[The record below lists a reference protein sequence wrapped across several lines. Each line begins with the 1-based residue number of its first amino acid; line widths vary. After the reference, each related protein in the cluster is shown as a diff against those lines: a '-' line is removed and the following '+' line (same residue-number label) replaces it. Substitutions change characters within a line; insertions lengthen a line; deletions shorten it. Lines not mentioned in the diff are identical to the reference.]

1 MPAKIAV
8 PPIALDEEGIPSP
21 RALLTTPLF
30 SVRSRRLSEAE
41 RSPKGRRPSVSVSVR
56 RGPKTH
62 AFPPASPAATAE
74 GGFFAALASP
84 PSSPRITIV
93 VQRAHHA
100 THIDIDVFLWLKLVL
115 VASLLVSA
123 SGLVPAR
130 ARGSGAAPRRTVA
143 TTTTTTSS
151 YQEAATLRDFDEPPV
166 RAEPPVPIRE
176 AKRAYADPA
185 KFAAPSA
192 AKTPRDLR
200 ALVDSSL
207 RVTRAHGVGGAQRLG
222 RLYTA
227 SAASALEPLMDW
239 QSNAF
244 RGAAVAAAYVSYAP
258 IASALAAL
266 PSPNAAE
273 GGYFF
278 SLMSIVYGTLTA
290 STISDSTTRLSNLRA
305 AAVEEV
311 TSLPTVT
318 RRLESMLL
326 GRHATLEM
334 GRVFEDVAAG
344 VLAHTD
350 ALIGGSTAE
359 ELASISDS
367 RDPLL
372 DVVAVLEDAQ
382 HELGLDLGFALDG
395 VERAIAARGK
405 RLSLER
411 SSIAPEQFA
420 VLRGLAVAL
429 VGAYTYL
436 TLDHNG
442 GTPSLLGFTLDGGL
456 DASIGVHV
464 LFSLVV
470 GAVSVF
476 GNLAEDLNR
485 PFTAN
490 KLESDTVVA
499 SLKQLRDGLL
509 PHIRRG

>member
-21 RALLTTPLF
+21 RAVLTTPLF

-62 AFPPASPAATAE
+62 AFPPASPAATTE
-74 GGFFAALASP
+74 GGFFAVLASP
-84 PSSPRITIV
+84 PSSPRIQIV

-100 THIDIDVFLWLKLVL
+100 THIDIDVFLWLKLVV

-130 ARGSGAAPRRTVA
+130 ARGPGASPRRTVA

-166 RAEPPVPIRE
+166 RAEAPVPVRE

-200 ALVDSSL
+200 TLVDSSL

-311 TSLPTVT
+311 TSLPAVT
-318 RRLESMLL
+318 RRLESLLL

-350 ALIGGSTAE
+350 ALIGGSTNE

>member
-21 RALLTTPLF
+21 RTLLTTPLF
-30 SVRSRRLSEAE
+30 SVHSRRLSEAE

-62 AFPPASPAATAE
+62 AFPPASPAARPAD
-74 GGFFAALASP
+74 GFFAALASP

-93 VQRAHHA
+93 VQRARHA
-100 THIDIDVFLWLKLVL
+100 THIDIDVFLWLKLVV

-130 ARGSGAAPRRTVA
+130 ARGSGASPRRTVA

-166 RAEPPVPIRE
+166 RAEPPIPIRE

-311 TSLPTVT
+311 TALPAVT

-382 HELGLDLGFALDG
+382 HDLGLDLGFALDG

-420 VLRGLAVAL
+420 AVPKPNIQP
-429 VGAYTYL
+429 
-436 TLDHNG
+436 DFN
-442 GTPSLLGFTLDGGL
+442 
-456 DASIGVHV
+456 
-464 LFSLVV
+464 
-470 GAVSVF
+470 VSVF
-476 GNLAEDLNR
+476 ECFDTSSSAGLRELDESNRSVQKSAES
-485 PFTAN
+485 T
-490 KLESDTVVA
+490 S
-499 SLKQLRDGLL
+499 
-509 PHIRRG
+509 I

>member
-1 MPAKIAV
+1 M
-8 PPIALDEEGIPSP
+8 
-21 RALLTTPLF
+21 
-30 SVRSRRLSEAE
+30 
-41 RSPKGRRPSVSVSVR
+41 
-56 RGPKTH
+56 
-62 AFPPASPAATAE
+62 
-74 GGFFAALASP
+74 
-84 PSSPRITIV
+84 
-93 VQRAHHA
+93 
-100 THIDIDVFLWLKLVL
+100 
-115 VASLLVSA
+115 
-123 SGLVPAR
+123 
-130 ARGSGAAPRRTVA
+130 
-143 TTTTTTSS
+143 
-151 YQEAATLRDFDEPPV
+151 
-166 RAEPPVPIRE
+166 
-176 AKRAYADPA
+176 
-185 KFAAPSA
+185 
-192 AKTPRDLR
+192 
-200 ALVDSSL
+200 
-207 RVTRAHGVGGAQRLG
+207 
-222 RLYTA
+222 
-227 SAASALEPLMDW
+227 
-239 QSNAF
+239 
-244 RGAAVAAAYVSYAP
+244 
-258 IASALAAL
+258 
-266 PSPNAAE
+266 
-273 GGYFF
+273 
-278 SLMSIVYGTLTA
+278 
-290 STISDSTTRLSNLRA
+290 
-305 AAVEEV
+305 
-311 TSLPTVT
+311 
-318 RRLESMLL
+318 
-326 GRHATLEM
+326 
-334 GRVFEDVAAG
+334 
-344 VLAHTD
+344 LAHTD

-442 GTPSLLGFTLDGGL
+442 GTPSPLGFTLDGGL

-476 GNLAEDLNR
+476 GNLAEGLNR

>member
-21 RALLTTPLF
+21 RTLLTTPLF

-62 AFPPASPAATAE
+62 AFPPASPAATTE

-84 PSSPRITIV
+84 PSSPRIQIV

-100 THIDIDVFLWLKLVL
+100 THIDIDVFLWLKLVV

-130 ARGSGAAPRRTVA
+130 ARGSASPPHRGDDGDAA
-143 TTTTTTSS
+143 SS
-151 YQEAATLRDFDEPPV
+151 YQEAATLRDFDEPP
-166 RAEPPVPIRE
+166 
-176 AKRAYADPA
+176 
-185 KFAAPSA
+185 
-192 AKTPRDLR
+192 
-200 ALVDSSL
+200 
-207 RVTRAHGVGGAQRLG
+207 RLG

-311 TSLPTVT
+311 TSLPAVT

-420 VLRGLAVAL
+420 VLSGLAVAL
-429 VGAYTYL
+429 VGAYVRTRW
-436 TLDHNG
+436 TTTAG
-442 GTPSLLGFTLDGGL
+442 RRRCSGSRSTAASTRPS
-456 DASIGVHV
+456 AST

>member
-1 MPAKIAV
+1 MGRVLKDLLLGLGLAC
-8 PPIALDEEGIPSP
+8 ALQ
-21 RALLTTPLF
+21 TP
-30 SVRSRRLSEAE
+30 
-41 RSPKGRRPSVSVSVR
+41 
-56 RGPKTH
+56 T
-62 AFPPASPAATAE
+62 
-74 GGFFAALASP
+74 
-84 PSSPRITIV
+84 
-93 VQRAHHA
+93 
-100 THIDIDVFLWLKLVL
+100 
-115 VASLLVSA
+115 
-123 SGLVPAR
+123 
-130 ARGSGAAPRRTVA
+130 RTVSNDRA
-143 TTTTTTSS
+143 PQTVIV
-151 YQEAATLRDFDEPPV
+151 D
-166 RAEPPVPIRE
+166 AEP
-176 AKRAYADPA
+176 
-185 KFAAPSA
+185 
-192 AKTPRDLR
+192 
-200 ALVDSSL
+200 
-207 RVTRAHGVGGAQRLG
+207 G
-222 RLYTA
+222 
-227 SAASALEPLMDW
+227 LEPLPELRDSSAEAETATEAWRNW
-239 QSNAF
+239 QEHTWVRSTAAGRRSYVDEDDFFPEAPRAPAGASVDAAF
-244 RGAAVAAAYVSYAP
+244 AAATPALVTAAAY
-258 IASALAAL
+258 AAYPFVQGVLGGL
-266 PSPNAAE
+266 PPPNSAE

-311 TSLPTVT
+311 TSLPAVT

>member
-1 MPAKIAV
+1 
-8 PPIALDEEGIPSP
+8 
-21 RALLTTPLF
+21 
-30 SVRSRRLSEAE
+30 
-41 RSPKGRRPSVSVSVR
+41 
-56 RGPKTH
+56 
-62 AFPPASPAATAE
+62 
-74 GGFFAALASP
+74 
-84 PSSPRITIV
+84 
-93 VQRAHHA
+93 
-100 THIDIDVFLWLKLVL
+100 
-115 VASLLVSA
+115 
-123 SGLVPAR
+123 
-130 ARGSGAAPRRTVA
+130 
-143 TTTTTTSS
+143 
-151 YQEAATLRDFDEPPV
+151 
-166 RAEPPVPIRE
+166 
-176 AKRAYADPA
+176 
-185 KFAAPSA
+185 
-192 AKTPRDLR
+192 
-200 ALVDSSL
+200 
-207 RVTRAHGVGGAQRLG
+207 
-222 RLYTA
+222 
-227 SAASALEPLMDW
+227 
-239 QSNAF
+239 
-244 RGAAVAAAYVSYAP
+244 
-258 IASALAAL
+258 
-266 PSPNAAE
+266 
-273 GGYFF
+273 
-278 SLMSIVYGTLTA
+278 MSIVYGTLTA

-311 TSLPTVT
+311 TSLPAVT

-367 RDPLL
+367 RDPPRLR
-372 DVVAVLEDAQ
+372 
-382 HELGLDLGFALDG
+382 
-395 VERAIAARGK
+395 RA
-405 RLSLER
+405 
-411 SSIAPEQFA
+411 
-420 VLRGLAVAL
+420 RGLAVAL
-429 VGAYTYL
+429 VGAYVP

>member
-30 SVRSRRLSEAE
+30 SVHSRRLSEVE

-62 AFPPASPAATAE
+62 AFPPASPAATTE

-100 THIDIDVFLWLKLVL
+100 THIDIDVFLWLKLVV
-115 VASLLVSA
+115 VASLLATA

-166 RAEPPVPIRE
+166 RAEPPIPIRE

-420 VLRGLAVAL
+420 AVPKPNL
-429 VGAYTYL
+429 QP
-436 TLDHNG
+436 DFN
-442 GTPSLLGFTLDGGL
+442 
-456 DASIGVHV
+456 
-464 LFSLVV
+464 
-470 GAVSVF
+470 VSVF
-476 GNLAEDLNR
+476 ECFDTISSAGLRELD
-485 PFTAN
+485 
-490 KLESDTVVA
+490 ESDRSVQKSAEST
-499 SLKQLRDGLL
+499 S
-509 PHIRRG
+509 I

>member
-21 RALLTTPLF
+21 RAVLTTPLF

-62 AFPPASPAATAE
+62 AFPPASPAATTE
-74 GGFFAALASP
+74 GGFFAVLASP
-84 PSSPRITIV
+84 PSSPRIQIV

-100 THIDIDVFLWLKLVL
+100 THIDIDVFLWLKLVV

-130 ARGSGAAPRRTVA
+130 ARGPGASPRRTVA

-166 RAEPPVPIRE
+166 RAEPPIPIRE

-258 IASALAAL
+258 IASVLAAL

-311 TSLPTVT
+311 TSLPAVT

-350 ALIGGSTAE
+350 ALIGGSTNE

-509 PHIRRG
+509 PHIRHG

>member
-8 PPIALDEEGIPSP
+8 SPIVLDEEGIPSP

-62 AFPPASPAATAE
+62 AFPPASPAATTE
-74 GGFFAALASP
+74 GGFFAVLASP
-84 PSSPRITIV
+84 PSSPRIQIV

-100 THIDIDVFLWLKLVL
+100 THIDIDVFLWLKLVV

-130 ARGSGAAPRRTVA
+130 ARGPGASPRRTVA

-166 RAEPPVPIRE
+166 RAEPPIPIRE

-311 TSLPTVT
+311 TSLPAVT

>member
-1 MPAKIAV
+1 M
-8 PPIALDEEGIPSP
+8 
-21 RALLTTPLF
+21 
-30 SVRSRRLSEAE
+30 
-41 RSPKGRRPSVSVSVR
+41 
-56 RGPKTH
+56 
-62 AFPPASPAATAE
+62 
-74 GGFFAALASP
+74 
-84 PSSPRITIV
+84 
-93 VQRAHHA
+93 
-100 THIDIDVFLWLKLVL
+100 
-115 VASLLVSA
+115 
-123 SGLVPAR
+123 
-130 ARGSGAAPRRTVA
+130 
-143 TTTTTTSS
+143 
-151 YQEAATLRDFDEPPV
+151 
-166 RAEPPVPIRE
+166 
-176 AKRAYADPA
+176 
-185 KFAAPSA
+185 
-192 AKTPRDLR
+192 
-200 ALVDSSL
+200 
-207 RVTRAHGVGGAQRLG
+207 
-222 RLYTA
+222 
-227 SAASALEPLMDW
+227 
-239 QSNAF
+239 
-244 RGAAVAAAYVSYAP
+244 
-258 IASALAAL
+258 
-266 PSPNAAE
+266 
-273 GGYFF
+273 
-278 SLMSIVYGTLTA
+278 
-290 STISDSTTRLSNLRA
+290 
-305 AAVEEV
+305 
-311 TSLPTVT
+311 
-318 RRLESMLL
+318 
-326 GRHATLEM
+326 
-334 GRVFEDVAAG
+334 
-344 VLAHTD
+344 LAHTD

-442 GTPSLLGFTLDGGL
+442 GTPSPLGFTLDGGL

>member
-8 PPIALDEEGIPSP
+8 SPIVLDEEGIPSP

-62 AFPPASPAATAE
+62 AFPPASPAATTE
-74 GGFFAALASP
+74 GGFFAVLASP
-84 PSSPRITIV
+84 PSSPRIQIV

-100 THIDIDVFLWLKLVL
+100 THIDIDVFLWLKL
-115 VASLLVSA
+115 
-123 SGLVPAR
+123 
-130 ARGSGAAPRRTVA
+130 
-143 TTTTTTSS
+143 
-151 YQEAATLRDFDEPPV
+151 EAATLRDFDEPPV
-166 RAEPPVPIRE
+166 RAEPPIPIRE

-185 KFAAPSA
+185 KFAAP
-192 AKTPRDLR
+192 
-200 ALVDSSL
+200 
-207 RVTRAHGVGGAQRLG
+207 
-222 RLYTA
+222 
-227 SAASALEPLMDW
+227 
-239 QSNAF
+239 
-244 RGAAVAAAYVSYAP
+244 
-258 IASALAAL
+258 
-266 PSPNAAE
+266 
-273 GGYFF
+273 
-278 SLMSIVYGTLTA
+278 
-290 STISDSTTRLSNLRA
+290 TTRLSNLRA

-311 TSLPTVT
+311 TSLPAVT